1 MAKDGFA
8 AAREFIYR
16 DARLLER
23 RLFQTLFEGGE
34 RSAVVAVLR
43 GYQNGD
49 GGFGHALEPDKRAPD
64 SQPLDVAFVCETL
77 DLVDAVDE
85 QAITRACDFL
95 YAISGD
101 AGAVPVVLPTIAAY
115 PRADHWGDGRFP
127 PGLNPTARIAGYLHK
142 HDVRHPWREAAT
154 SYCLGEIERTPLDD
168 AHTIRDVLSLLDSLP
183 NLDVANRLLP
193 TVCAALRDA
202 RYFRADASDT
212 AYGLTPLAFAA
223 DPDRRWRQLFTDNEI
238 DTHLDRL
245 EHDQQDDGG
254 WPLSSQPPSDAAR
267 LEWRGFEAVQP
278 LRVLVAYG
286 RVRNTGPGDA

>member
-23 RLFQTLFEGGE
+23 RLFQALFEGGE
-34 RSAVVAVLR
+34 RSAVIAVLR
-43 GYQNGD
+43 GYQNDD

-64 SQPLDVAFVCETL
+64 SQPLDIAFATETL

-85 QAITRACDFL
+85 KAITRACDFL
-95 YAISGD
+95 YAISGIT
-101 AGAVPVVLPTIAAY
+101 GAVPVVLPTIAAY
-115 PRADHWGDGRFP
+115 PRADHWGDGRFA

-142 HDVRHPWREAAT
+142 HDIRHPWREAAT
-154 SYCLGEIERTPLDD
+154 SYCLEEIERTPLDD
-168 AHTIRDVLSLLDSLP
+168 AHTIRDVLYLLDSLP

-193 TVCAALRDA
+193 PVCAALRDA

-212 AYGLTPLAFAA
+212 AYGLTPLAFAG
-223 DPDRRWRQLFTDNEI
+223 DPDSRWRQLFTNKEI

-254 WPLSSQPPSDAAR
+254 WPLSWQPPSDAAR
-267 LEWRGFEAVQP
+267 FEWRGFETVQA
-278 LRVLVAYG
+278 LRLLVAYG